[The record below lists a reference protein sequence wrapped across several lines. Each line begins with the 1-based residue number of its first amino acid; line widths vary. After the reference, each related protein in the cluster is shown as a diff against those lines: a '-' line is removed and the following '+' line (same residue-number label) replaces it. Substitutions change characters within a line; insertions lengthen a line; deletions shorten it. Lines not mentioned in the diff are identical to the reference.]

1 LLELAF
7 PLLKKVP
14 ERRALSEPRLNH
26 GKADQNNQAAKD
38 RSRVPKGGRWHD
50 LSFYLS
56 GICMAVVC
64 PTARIVEPGDLLL
77 VLEAKMQNEIRA
89 DAALGT
95 GSLTL

>member
-1 LLELAF
+1 
-7 PLLKKVP
+7 
-14 ERRALSEPRLNH
+14 
-26 GKADQNNQAAKD
+26 
-38 RSRVPKGGRWHD
+38 
-50 LSFYLS
+50 
-56 GICMAVVC
+56 MAVVC